1 MEQVFGFVHVPD
13 LYQCPSPCF
22 RKLVSAI
29 LRSLYSHLS
38 KKRTWFICREGR
50 YSVNDKNLTLY
61 FIYITTLPS
70 VKEPFS
76 PKQHSKFRSLA
87 GLQNLWFNRTFMVAV
102 LLFSSQVLLHTLL
115 SLFSQPIPWGLLTAA
130 GRPQTLLPNRLTVAI
145 RSKRRS
151 QSKQVQTEI

>member
-13 LYQCPSPCF
+13 LYQCPAPCF

-29 LRSLYSHLS
+29 LRSPYSHLS

-61 FIYITTLPS
+61 FIYITTPPS

-76 PKQHSKFRSLA
+76 PKQHSKFRRLA
-87 GLQNLWFNRTFMVAV
+87 GLQNLWFNKTFMVAA
-102 LLFSSQVLLHTLL
+102 LLFSSQVLFLNFVVIV
-115 SLFSQPIPWGLLTAA
+115 FSANP
-130 GRPQTLLPNRLTVAI
+130 V
-145 RSKRRS
+145 RSFNSCRS
-151 QSKQVQTEI
+151 PPDFATKSPDGCYSF